1 MLTKS
6 QFNLLTALA
15 ALALL
20 LALANGVLFTQNH
33 SAQGELNRNQ
43 QFVQQTASL
52 EGLYREL
59 VKSLAEL
66 AVKGNDRQV
75 LDMLASQGLS
85 VSVNSPAAETPTR
98 KAEK

>member
-1 MLTKS
+1 MLTKN

-20 LALANGVLFTQNH
+20 LALANGVLFTQNR
-33 SAQGELNRNQ
+33 STQGEFKRNQ

-52 EGLYREL
+52 DGLYREL

-66 AVKGNDRQV
+66 AVKGNDRHV
-75 LDMLASQGLS
+75 LDMLAAQGLS
-85 VSVNSPAAETPTR
+85 VSVNGPAAEAPTR
-98 KAEK
+98 KADK